1 MKILTRRTALI
12 ALLVLAACVD
22 LLAVL
27 RAQVHASESPLP
39 AQSSQPPQ
47 TPVRTMPTYDQ
58 PEPPVTPASGGTLGV
73 ARVIPY
79 DQMAVHTTGNGG
91 ESRTIAHGTLAT
103 GESVNLHQSMQP
115 PPGTTP
121 AAPHVIQHSEFICV
135 REGQLEFQHEVAGKM
150 VSEIAG
156 PGSVI
161 YVAFGTRHAVKNVG
175 TVPAR
180 YFVIAIGGDAK

>member
-1 MKILTRRTALI
+1 MKTSTRRDVLI
-12 ALLVLAACVD
+12 ALPALAATSA
-22 LLAVL
+22 LH
-27 RAQVHASESPLP
+27 AQVHASESPMPQASQPASRTAP
-39 AQSSQPPQ
+39 AQAVPAPPTPTSPGTLGAARAIAFDQ
-47 TPVRTMPTYDQ
+47 MPVRTM
-58 PEPPVTPASGGTLGV
+58 A
-73 ARVIPY
+73 
-79 DQMAVHTTGNGG
+79 NGG
-91 ESRTIAHGTLAT
+91 ESRDIAHGTLAT
-103 GESVNLHQSMQP
+103 GETVNLHQSMQVV
-115 PPGTTP
+115 GATP
-121 AAPHVIQHSEFICV
+121 NPPHVIQHSEFICV